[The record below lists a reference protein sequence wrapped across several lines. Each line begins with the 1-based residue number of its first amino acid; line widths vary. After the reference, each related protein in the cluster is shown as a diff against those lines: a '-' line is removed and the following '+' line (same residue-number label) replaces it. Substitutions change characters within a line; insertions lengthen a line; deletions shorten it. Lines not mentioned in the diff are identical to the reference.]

1 MSGGCCIAILCPSLC
16 ADSTLTINNLR
27 TVTSSVRDWYDLG
40 NYYYGL
46 GVPGRVLNEIRDN
59 PAMTEEDKR
68 TEVLLYFLRND
79 PMACWERVAGALY
92 YREEERAL
100 QAVEKFLTVST
111 GKSAVTSLPRLP

>member
-40 NYYYGL
+40 GYCYGL
-46 GVPGRVLNEIRDN
+46 GVPGPVLAEIRTN

-79 PMACWERVAGALY
+79 PMASWERVAGALY
-92 YREEERAL
+92 WMKEERAL
-100 QAVEKFLTVST
+100 QAVKKFLTVSK
-111 GKSAVTSLPRLP
+111 GTSTVCLL